1 MNDAMRVGG
10 AAQQRHDASMAAQQQ
25 TAANQYNIY
34 ASRDERRVFSESV
47 LVSRIKELEKWCR
60 EQVVACEAYAGILN
74 AIDEDLIPR
83 FRDDPDGIPIW
94 ENRAETLA
102 RARRLV
108 LADEN
113 PGDHPYHGPVEGG
126 KTIPDEVH
134 QRMHRSI
141 GDVLAGKVLPEARR
155 QMQEAL
161 KGVPKEKVPFPLNK
175 VGVDPRR
182 MGLAMGLLALLS
194 LASCSSYADRV
205 AATCYKLGNYP
216 GCEHDQMMS
225 DQMDRAMWAGVAL
238 GGLSAANGW

>member
-94 ENRAETLA
+94 ENRAETLGRDVEGTHEDNR
-102 RARRLV
+102 RAG
-108 LADEN
+108 DINEN
-113 PGDHPYHGPVEGG
+113 PRKGEG
-126 KTIPDEVH
+126 
-134 QRMHRSI
+134 
-141 GDVLAGKVLPEARR
+141 AR
-155 QMQEAL
+155 QGE
-161 KGVPKEKVPFPLNK
+161 
-175 VGVDPRR
+175 
-182 MGLAMGLLALLS
+182 
-194 LASCSSYADRV
+194 RV
-205 AATCYKLGNYP
+205 KLG
-216 GCEHDQMMS
+216 M
-225 DQMDRAMWAGVAL
+225 L
-238 GGLSAANGW
+238 